1 MLNILIMT
9 GTLEADFYV
18 VSISLSVAWFFL
30 VNKLENSTAKCYR
43 KFIYL
48 FFEARLGPSLIGKL

>member
-1 MLNILIMT
+1 MT